1 MTNIKEEIVNELHKP
16 ARKHF
21 KRRRVIVKGLND
33 LVQADLVEMIKY
45 AKINKGYKYIL
56 VVINVFSKFV
66 WCEPVKNKSGNE
78 VVRAMD
84 KILSQM
90 NARPKNLQTDMGKEF
105 YNKKF
110 KELTDKWKINHYS
123 SYTHLKASVVE
134 RVNRT
139 LKNKMWRQFSLQGN
153 YKWLD
158 VLSDIVADY
167 NNTNHRTIKMKPI
180 NVKKKD
186 VKRLLQTV
194 YSHLKTVDPR
204 KQKLKVKD
212 YVRISK
218 YREAFSKGYTP
229 NWSNEIFQ
237 IRKIHR
243 SNPRTY
249 LLKDQEGDQ
258 IQGGFYEHELQ
269 KVKYPDI
276 YLVEKIM
283 RKKGNKLYV
292 KWLGLN
298 SKQNSWILK
307 NQIV

>member
-16 ARKHF
+16 ARKYF